1 MAIEEWLNVSPQAGS
16 GGKGVNIDAGS
27 NIFSGLS
34 RSGTLT
40 VRSES
45 GIQKLVTILQ
55 NKGYMDVVILRN
67 KSGEGVEYSI
77 NGGEYTRN
85 SASLIALLNE
95 AKTAGS
101 KKPVLLFSID
111 NCSEG
116 LQAPLVVKVMPDS
129 GDSYTLL
136 GPLSGWNNSGTMK
149 FTQTYFHVK
158 TSVITAEGM
167 MIN

>member
-16 GGKGVNIDAGS
+16 GGEGVNIDAGS

-55 NKGYMDVVILRN
+55 NKGYMDVVIFRN
-67 KSGEGVEYSI
+67 KSGAGIEYSI
-77 NGGEYTRN
+77 NGGEYTVN
-85 SASLIALLNE
+85 SASLIALLDS

-101 KKPVLLFSID
+101 KKPVLLFGID
-111 NCSEG
+111 ICTEG
-116 LQAPLVVKVMPDS
+116 LQTPLVVRAMPDS

-149 FTQTYFHVK
+149 FNQTYIHVK
-158 TSVITAEGM
+158 TSGITGEGK